1 MDLGLPA
8 ELRLLRETV
17 RAFVARTVAPR
28 AAERDRD
35 AAFPLDELRGAAAL
49 GLCGLMV
56 PEEYG
61 GTPVGSLGALALDQG
76 TTSSRA
82 ILFGHDGRPILT
94 RNQEF
99 PQLYPQPGWVEHAPE
114 DIWNSQLAVAKQVLE
129 SGRVALEDVVAI
141 GVTNQRETTLIW
153 ERDTGRPVHNAIV
166 WQDRRTAAI
175 CDQLRAAGWE
185 QQIRDKTGLVID
197 PYFSGTKVKWL
208 LDNVYDVRRR
218 AERGELAFGTVDTY
232 LIWRLTGGKVHV
244 TDYSNAS
251 RTLLFNIHTLDWD
264 DDILKEF
271 GIPRALL
278 PEVRPS
284 SEVYGLTDPSIFGR
298 AIPIAG
304 DAGDQQAATFG
315 QACYQ
320 VGMAKQTYGTGSFML
335 MNIGEQPRASKSGL
349 LTTIAWGANGK
360 VIYALEGSIFIT
372 GAAIQWLRDSLQ
384 IIANAAESEALA
396 AQIDSNNGVYFVP
409 AFVGL
414 GAPYWDAYA
423 RGTIVGLTRGAGRAE
438 LARAALESVAYQTR
452 DVLEAMQTDTGI
464 EFKELRVDGGMVAN
478 NFLMQFQADIIGKPV
493 ERPEVAET
501 TALGAAYLAGLAV
514 GFWKDEQDIA
524 QNWQLDRRFEPQM
537 AEAERER
544 LYAGWKRAVERA
556 RDWEPHD

>member
-1 MDLGLPA
+1 
-8 ELRLLRETV
+8 
-17 RAFVARTVAPR
+17 
-28 AAERDRD
+28 
-35 AAFPLDELRGAAAL
+35 
-49 GLCGLMV
+49 
-56 PEEYG
+56 
-61 GTPVGSLGALALDQG
+61 
-76 TTSSRA
+76 
-82 ILFGHDGRPILT
+82 
-94 RNQEF
+94 
-99 PQLYPQPGWVEHAPE
+99 
-114 DIWNSQLAVAKQVLE
+114 
-129 SGRVALEDVVAI
+129 
-141 GVTNQRETTLIW
+141 
-153 ERDTGRPVHNAIV
+153 
-166 WQDRRTAAI
+166 
-175 CDQLRAAGWE
+175 
-185 QQIRDKTGLVID
+185 
-197 PYFSGTKVKWL
+197 KWL
-208 LDNVYDVRRR
+208 LDNVYDLRAR

-232 LIWRLTGGKVHV
+232 LIWKLTGGKVHV

-284 SEVYGLTDPSIFGR
+284 SAVYGETDPSIFGR

-320 VGMAKQTYGTGSFML
+320 GGMAKQTYGTGSFML
-335 MNIGEQPRASKSGL
+335 MNIGDKPQPSKSGL
-349 LTTIAWGANGK
+349 LTTIAWGVDDK

-372 GAAIQWLRDSLQ
+372 GAAVQWLRDSLQ
-384 IIANAAESEALA
+384 IISNAAESEVLA
-396 AQIDSNNGVYFVP
+396 TQIDSNNGVYFVP

-423 RGTIVGLTRGAGRAE
+423 RGAIVGLTRGAGRAE
-438 LARAALESVAYQTR
+438 IARAALESVAYQTR

-478 NFLMQFQADIIGKPV
+478 DFLMQFQADIIGKAV

-514 GFWKDEQDIA
+514 GF
-524 QNWQLDRRFEPQM
+524 
-537 AEAERER
+537 
-544 LYAGWKRAVERA
+544 
-556 RDWEPHD
+556 